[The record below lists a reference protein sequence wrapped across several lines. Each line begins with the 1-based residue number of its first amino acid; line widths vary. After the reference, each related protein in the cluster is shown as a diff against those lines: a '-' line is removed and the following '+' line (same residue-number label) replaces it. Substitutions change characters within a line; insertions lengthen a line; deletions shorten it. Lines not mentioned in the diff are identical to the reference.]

1 MRITSTKFKVCVCVC
16 VCVWGGYKGQF
27 IVSISEN
34 TTRNNGNLSG
44 FTFLK
49 PLNGPTI
56 YEYLISF
63 KAQRKCELHSENVS
77 AVYFHCFALFAVKQ
91 LA

>member
-1 MRITSTKFKVCVCVC
+1 VGGG
-16 VCVWGGYKGQF
+16 GGYKGQF
-27 IVSISEN
+27 IVSISDN
-34 TTRNNGNLSG
+34 TTRHNGNLSG
-44 FTFLK
+44 FAFLK

-63 KAQRKCELHSENVS
+63 KAQGKCKLHSENVS

-91 LA
+91 LV